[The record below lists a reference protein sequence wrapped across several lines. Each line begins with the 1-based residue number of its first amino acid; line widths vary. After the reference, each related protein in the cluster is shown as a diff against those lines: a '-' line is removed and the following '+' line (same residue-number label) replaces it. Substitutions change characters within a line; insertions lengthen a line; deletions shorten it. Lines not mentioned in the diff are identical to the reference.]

1 MGLSG
6 SQVAYRLAIADE
18 EPRGKTRADS
28 TRAGFFRRDV
38 VTVDIAGVRRA
49 GVIQQSIRIDLNTGE
64 EPHRCSFEIK
74 GGSGFVPQSGQTVS
88 VGHGS
93 ADNAL
98 FSGRIMTVR
107 RVSPRAADTRP
118 TYACD
123 AVGWVFDVDL
133 GIASSGAAFT
143 SVSAASIIRALVPT
157 SLGFSVAAIDDGLGM
172 VGYFSRGRFEPTTQA
187 LGRLC
192 RQVGASFV
200 FNHDKSLTV
209 FTSARTPAVSPNT
222 ITSSTSL
229 HWNVALMPGDLSRVY
244 THVDVLGH
252 LQGTLADAAIE
263 TGNFYHLPLE
273 SASLL
278 GNSFAPFSGSLSGL
292 GDFIYQGSGIGLL
305 IGTEATSAIIR
316 TPDSHMFAGQ
326 ASVFLDTLR
335 NTNSLTVVAT
345 NVNSI
350 KPLAEYAWYRVAG
363 QYVFVGSA
371 VGAYSLTASS
381 VAYTY
386 WIPTSTP
393 GYLSADIRNGAE
405 IGPTWTVIPQT
416 AMATRFLPAG
426 TPVRVWGR
434 VSGNAS
440 VSSLVGY
447 GAAAY
452 EWSKVLDDDTLNAS
466 QLLSVATE
474 ALARGEKSAHVSVEF
489 ESTDRRLEIG
499 APVFVDI
506 ASLAEPS
513 AHSLTAT
520 LVAHDVQIGGFGR
533 LTATRGPVRTVR
545 ASVIRRPTMWQV
557 LQGES

>member
-1 MGLSG
+1 MPGLSG
-6 SQVAYRLAIADE
+6 SERAYQLAIADVC
-18 EPRGKTRADS
+18 RADATRA
-28 TRAGFFRRDV
+28 AFFRRDAV
-38 VTVDIAGVRRA
+38 FFAIDGVRRL
-49 GVIQQSIRIDLNTGE
+49 GVVQSSIRIDLNTGE

-88 VGHGS
+88 VGHGTS
-93 ADNAL
+93 ANLL
-98 FSGRIMTVR
+98 FSGRVLTVR
-107 RVSPRAADTRP
+107 RVAPRAADTRP

-123 AVGWVFDVDL
+123 AAGWVFDADL
-133 GIASSGAAFT
+133 GVASAGTAFT
-143 SVSAASIIRALVPT
+143 SVSAASIVRALVPT
-157 SLGFSVAAIDDGLGM
+157 SLGFSVATIDDGLGT
-172 VGYFSRGRFEPTTQA
+172 VGYFARGRFEPTTKT

-192 RQVGASFV
+192 RQVGATFV
-200 FNHDKSLTV
+200 IDHDKSLTV
-209 FTSARTPAVSPNT
+209 FTSARTLTPLPNT

-252 LQGTLADAAIE
+252 VQGTLADAEIE
-263 TGNFYHLPLE
+263 TGGFYHLPLA

-278 GNSFAPFSGSLSGL
+278 GNSFAPYSGSLTGL
-292 GDFIYQGSGIGLL
+292 GDFIEQGEGIGLL
-305 IGTEATSAIIR
+305 VGTEATSAIIR

-335 NTNSLTVVAT
+335 NTNSLTVIAT

-350 KPLAEYAWYRVAG
+350 RPLAEFSWYRVAG
-363 QYVFVGSA
+363 QYVYVGSA
-371 VGAYSLTASS
+371 VGVYSLTASS

-386 WIPTSTP
+386 WMPTSTP

-405 IGPTWTVIPQT
+405 IAPTWTVIPQGPIS
-416 AMATRFLPAG
+416 TRFLPAG
-426 TPVRVWGR
+426 TPVRLWGR

-447 GAAAY
+447 GTTAY
-452 EWSKVLDDDTLNAS
+452 EWSKVLEDDALNAS
-466 QLLSVATE
+466 QILDVATE
-474 ALARGEKSAHVSVEF
+474 ALARGEKAAHVAVEF
-489 ESTDRRLEIG
+489 ESTDRHLDIG
-499 APVFVDI
+499 VPVFVNI
-506 ASLAEPS
+506 SSLAEPS

-545 ASVIRRPTMWQV
+545 ASVVRRPTMWQV
-557 LQGES
+557 LQGE